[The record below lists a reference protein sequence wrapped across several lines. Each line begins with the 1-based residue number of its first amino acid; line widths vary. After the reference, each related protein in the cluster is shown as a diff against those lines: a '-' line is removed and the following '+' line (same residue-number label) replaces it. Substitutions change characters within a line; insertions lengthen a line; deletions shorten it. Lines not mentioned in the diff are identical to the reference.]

1 MSRRCSRRGLTLYEI
16 VLALSIMVIAM
27 AVLSDLIA
35 TGSRAG
41 SQAKLRTEAMLH
53 AQTKMAEVIAGV
65 EPLSAVQNSPI
76 DTTDGGWTWGLEI
89 GQGPHADLLTLT
101 VSVSHESASST
112 VRQRQI
118 DTTVSLSRCIRNP
131 VIYEEAAAQVEAEAQ
146 EEAARSGTEETQ

>member
-1 MSRRCSRRGLTLYEI
+1 MSRRRCRQGLTLYEI

-65 EPLSAVQNSPI
+65 EPLSAVRNSVI
-76 DTTDGGWTWGLEI
+76 DTTDGGYDEASEHTALMRASRTRGWT
-89 GQGPHADLLTLT
+89 AD
-101 VSVSHESASST
+101 AS
-112 VRQRQI
+112 R
-118 DTTVSLSRCIRNP
+118 
-131 VIYEEAAAQVEAEAQ
+131 
-146 EEAARSGTEETQ
+146 